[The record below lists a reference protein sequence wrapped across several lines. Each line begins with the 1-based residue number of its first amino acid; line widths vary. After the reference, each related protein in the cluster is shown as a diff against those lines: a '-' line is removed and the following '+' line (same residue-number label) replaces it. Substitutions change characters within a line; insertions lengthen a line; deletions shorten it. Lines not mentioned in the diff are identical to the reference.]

1 MPRCSCAGS
10 TCSCKVEAQ
19 AGSGIYVT
27 GNGSAAAPYEFS
39 AEVDAVD
46 SSVIVFSDSPTIDW
60 TITGSGTKA
69 DPLVVSAATA
79 VGTVTRLPSY
89 TTAGRPSAATAGA
102 GGAIWNTTTSKINVS
117 TGAAWVHADG
127 SAA

>member
-10 TCSCKVEAQ
+10 TCGCKVEAP
-19 AGSGIYVT
+19 AGSGVYVE
-27 GNGSAAAPYEFS
+27 GNGSAAAPYQIS

-46 SSVIVFSDSPTIDW
+46 ASVIIFSDSPTVDF
-60 TITGSGTKA
+60 TVTGSGTKA

-89 TTAGRPSAATAGA
+89 TTAGRPTAATAGA

-117 TGAAWVHADG
+117 TGAAWVLADG
-127 SAA
+127 TAA